1 MSVMI
6 TLEFPVKPDM
16 LDDYLDIL
24 KGALIETRDYKGCK
38 SVTTLV
44 DQETSSVVLVEE
56 WDSAEDQQAYMAW
69 RVETGLIDVI
79 GSPCIK
85 GAIASISPVSTLQAI

>member
-16 LDDYLDIL
+16 LDHYLNIL
-24 KGALIETRDYKGCK
+24 KVALVETRDYKGCR

-44 DQETSSVVLVEE
+44 DQETSSFVLVEE
-56 WDSAEDQQAYMAW
+56 WDSPEDQQAYMAW
-69 RVETGLIDVI
+69 RVETGLID
-79 GSPCIK
+79 
-85 GAIASISPVSTLQAI
+85 AIAPFMQGEPITRTYDLKTEV

>member
-6 TLEFPVKPDM
+6 TLEMPVKPAM
-16 LDDYLDIL
+16 LEDYLNIL
-24 KGALIETRDYKGCK
+24 KGALVETRSYKGCR

-56 WDSAEDQQAYMAW
+56 WDSVDDQQAYMAW
-69 RVETGLIDVI
+69 RMETGLID
-79 GSPCIK
+79 
-85 GAIASISPVSTLQAI
+85 AISPFMQGELVTRTYDLKNEV